1 MDPPMTPTPGSAA
14 SRPPR
19 PSHSSSPRKRL
30 QRKEYPPSADNS
42 ASYRPMGDR
51 APGRPVSVS
60 EATNETRFESPAD
73 NAGQTPKSSKR
84 KKNRNRKRRNRHQSF
99 VPADHDESHNSP
111 GQSVGAGG
119 DSMEADRP
127 TSRDTQSFFKL
138 GQNLSNTS
146 LESEALLDHRY
157 VRPHYESVAGINIS
171 FVRAVTNLHCAP
183 AVTVALDRRC
193 ARARF

>member
-1 MDPPMTPTPGSAA
+1 MDPPMTPTPGGAV

-19 PSHSSSPRKRL
+19 PSHSSSPSKRP
-30 QRKEYPPSADNS
+30 QRKDYPPSADNS

-51 APGRPVSVS
+51 ASGGPVAVS
-60 EATNETRFESPAD
+60 EATNETRFDSPAD
-73 NAGQTPKSSKR
+73 NAGKTPKSSKR

-99 VPADHDESHNSP
+99 IPPDRERSEDSP
-111 GQSVGAGG
+111 RPNVGAGD

-138 GQNLSNTS
+138 GHNLSNTS

-157 VRPHYESVAGINIS
+157 VH
-171 FVRAVTNLHCAP
+171 
-183 AVTVALDRRC
+183 
-193 ARARF
+193 